1 MLRSTVEGVVKKFGG
16 LAESIA
22 EILGQSLGMKSS
34 YFEESCKRGRSSFR
48 LNRYPPCPF
57 ASKVYGLVP
66 HTDTDFL
73 TILYQPPQINA
84 LHLMKDGNWLAV
96 KPNPQALLVNIGDL
110 LQVVSNDV
118 FKSLKHRV
126 IASEAVERFSFAYF
140 YCPSDDVMI
149 ESCTKP
155 SIYRQFSY
163 KEYRQ
168 QIEKD
173 VEKTGDKVGLPRFLL
188 HNIMH
193 VSNQYLMS
201 TNSRDS

>member
-1 MLRSTVEGVVKKFGG
+1 MVKKFGG

-110 LQVVSNDV
+110 LQVLPSCPHFSVSSSFNYV
-118 FKSLKHRV
+118 LELLIMILNGFLVTHML
-126 IASEAVERFSFAYF
+126 IALMMLR
-140 YCPSDDVMI
+140 I
-149 ESCTKP
+149 SC
-155 SIYRQFSY
+155 
-163 KEYRQ
+163 
-168 QIEKD
+168 
-173 VEKTGDKVGLPRFLL
+173 
-188 HNIMH
+188 
-193 VSNQYLMS
+193 
-201 TNSRDS
+201 